1 MARLSDLGRLSV
13 IVPSEPELSSK
24 WCPRDGTEKLEPRS
38 PNTDTSARVPR
49 QREDTILQKHHCE
62 ATVTGFR
69 ERRGQLGIRPVQQA
83 KDLSPELGRGE
94 N

>member
-49 QREDTILQKHHCE
+49 QREDTILQKH
-62 ATVTGFR
+62 
-69 ERRGQLGIRPVQQA
+69 QRPQ
-83 KDLSPELGRGE
+83 
-94 N
+94 